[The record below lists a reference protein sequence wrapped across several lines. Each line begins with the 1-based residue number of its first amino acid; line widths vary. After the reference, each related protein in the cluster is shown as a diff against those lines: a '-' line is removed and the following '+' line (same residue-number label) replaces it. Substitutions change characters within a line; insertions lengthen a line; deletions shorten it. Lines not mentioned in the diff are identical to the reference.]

1 MAIIGIDLGTT
12 NSLICTYRNGTTE
25 LIPNTL
31 GEYMTRSAVSL
42 LADETV
48 IVGAL
53 AAERLISHPQT
64 TASSFKSYMGTEH
77 DFFLGNKKFKAHEL
91 SAFVLRQLKQDAE
104 KYLGE
109 TIDEAVIS
117 VPAYFNDNQR
127 SATKL
132 AAQLAGLSVS
142 RLVNEPSAAALC
154 YHAGEL
160 GSEKKYLVIDFGG
173 GTLDVSVVDCFE
185 HIIEIIAIAGDNRL
199 GGDDIDEAI
208 VAYFLQSNALMP
220 QQISPQERASLLYK
234 AKQSKEKIAT
244 AEEVSIGCQLN
255 EKYHSLLL
263 TRTLMREICAPL
275 FSRVK
280 GVISR
285 ALKESKVSPAA
296 LSDVLLVGGSAKFFT
311 FIGFMEEVFGRMP
324 TIAVNTDE
332 IVAHGACICA
342 SIKERVIRDI
352 VMTDVCPFSLGV
364 GAYDSVKDKAPH
376 MSILIQRSSLLPAAH
391 SRHFYTLHDDQTLI
405 RCEIFQGENYYA
417 QENLRIGEIT
427 ISVPPGPAGRHFVRI
442 TFTYDIDGILHVAAE
457 SSGGQKVSTVILNA
471 KLSLTDSEIEKKL
484 KELEAIRRDA
494 EGSDGDK
501 LIMARLERLFCELG
515 GDNREYVQHLL
526 SSFLQALESGDRIAL
541 SKARERA
548 KNELLILEEELY
560 LDPLSALD
568 AADDQDELAEQE
580 ADTNPSKKNQYM
592 N

>member
-25 LIPNTL
+25 LIPNAL

-42 LADETV
+42 LEDETV

-64 TASSFKSYMGTEH
+64 SAASFKSYMGTEQN
-77 DFFLGNKKFKAHEL
+77 FSLGNRTFKAHEL

-104 KYLGE
+104 KHLGE
-109 TIDEAVIS
+109 TIEEAVIS

-132 AAQLAGLSVS
+132 AAQLAGLAVT
-142 RLVNEPSAAALC
+142 RLVNEPSAAALY

-185 HIIEIIAIAGDNRL
+185 NIIEIIAIAGDNRL
-199 GGDDIDEAI
+199 GGDDIDQAI
-208 VAYFLQSNALMP
+208 AAYFLQTNALTP
-220 QQISPQERASLLYK
+220 QQISPQEQAALLYK

-244 AEEVSIGCQLN
+244 AQEVSIGCQL
-255 EKYHSLLL
+255 EGKYCTLLL
-263 TRTLMREICAPL
+263 TRTLLREICHPL
-275 FSRVK
+275 FSRIK

-285 ALKESKVSPAA
+285 AFKESKVSPED
-296 LSDVLLVGGSAKFFT
+296 LSDVLLVGGSAKFTT
-311 FIGFMEEVFGRMP
+311 FIAFMEEVFGRMP

-342 SIKERVIRDI
+342 SIKERAIRDI

-364 GAYDSVKDKAPH
+364 AAYDSVKDRTPH
-376 MSILIQRSSLLPAAH
+376 LSVLIQRSSLLPAAH

-427 ISVPPGPAGRHFVRI
+427 ISVPPGPAGKHFVRI
-442 TFTYDIDGILHVAAE
+442 TFTYDIDGILHVSAE

-484 KELEAIRRDA
+484 EELEAIRRDA

-515 GDNREYVQHLL
+515 GDNREYVQHLFSTFRQVL
-526 SSFLQALESGDRIAL
+526 DSGDRIAL
-541 SKARERA
+541 QKARERT
-548 KNELLILEEELY
+548 KKEVLILEEELY
-560 LDPLSALD
+560 LDPFSALD
-568 AADDQDELAEQE
+568 LSDEQEEPAEQE
-580 ADTNPSKKNQYM
+580 GDTDLHKGNKYLN
-592 N
+592 